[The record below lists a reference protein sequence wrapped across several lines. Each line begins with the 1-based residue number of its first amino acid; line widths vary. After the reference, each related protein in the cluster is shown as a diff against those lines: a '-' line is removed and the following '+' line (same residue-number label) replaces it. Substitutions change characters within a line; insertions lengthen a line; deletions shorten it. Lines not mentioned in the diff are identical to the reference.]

1 MGTQQV
7 QRRGRRRKGNLR
19 KQPGVGHP
27 SQAVGPVPSSPFSDP
42 LSLRHKHTYSCSPGL
57 SLRAIL
63 DGLDYTGVT
72 IHTRQK
78 GQDKEETRFQFPG
91 QSAPDGAHTH
101 RAPSWKQ
108 TFACDKIYASGQ
120 EGRRV
125 VPTPSSWSWG
135 ALVLRSG
142 RQALLSHDW
151 ASY

>member
-7 QRRGRRRKGNLR
+7 QRRGRRPKGNLR

-27 SQAVGPVPSSPFSDP
+27 SQAVGPMPSSPFSNP
-42 LSLRHKHTYSCSPGL
+42 LRHKHTYSCSPGL
-57 SLRAIL
+57 GLRVIL
-63 DGLDYTGVT
+63 DGPDYTGVT
-72 IHTRQK
+72 IHSRQK

-120 EGRRV
+120 EGRMV
-125 VPTPSSWSWG
+125 VPTPSSWSLG
-135 ALVLRSG
+135 ALVLRSD
-142 RQALLSHDW
+142 RQALPSHDS